1 MKVIDLFSGGGGLS
15 LGAHLAGFETAKA
28 VELDANLSLSYKLNF
43 PKSEIICADVNLL
56 DAQVLKPEGRFGLI
70 GGPPCQGF
78 SSIGKMHTLDP
89 RRSLVSAFCEKVRQL
104 QPDFFVFE
112 NVTGLLFDRNVS
124 VLEAALEK
132 IPSRYKVADPIV
144 LNAADF
150 GVPTD
155 RRRVFV
161 IGYVPG
167 CVKSFD
173 VSKLN
178 EKKVVKRVT
187 VQDAFEGL
195 DNAVDVGVK
204 DGFDFW
210 KISNHPK
217 NSYAQSLMSKDHVFT
232 GNKRTVHKAEVQ
244 QRFLKLEPGETD
256 RVGRHKKLSWDGL
269 SPTLRAG
276 TGSDKGSFQSVRPLH
291 PVEPRVITVREA
303 ARLQGFPD
311 SHLFHPTVWH
321 SFRMIGNSVPPK
333 LAQAVLKTIKE
344 SIII

>member
-28 VELDANLSLSYKLNF
+28 VEMDPNLSLTYKLNF
-43 PKSEIICADVNLL
+43 PKSEMICADVNLV
-56 DAQVLKPEGRFGLI
+56 DAQVLRPEGRFGLI

-78 SSIGKMHTLDP
+78 SSIGKMHMLDP
-89 RRSLVSAFCEKVRQL
+89 RRSLVSAFCEKVGQL

-112 NVTGLLFDRNVS
+112 NVTGLLFEKNIS

-132 IPSRYKVADPIV
+132 IPSHYKIADPIV

-161 IGYVPG
+161 VGYDPERV
-167 CVKSFD
+167 VSFD
-173 VSKLN
+173 ISKLN
-178 EKKVVKRVT
+178 AKKIAKRIT

-195 DNAVDVGVK
+195 DDAVNLGDK
-204 DGFDFW
+204 DGFDLW
-210 KISNHPK
+210 KISKQPK
-217 NSYAQSLMSKDHVFT
+217 NLYAQSLMSESQIFT
-232 GNKRTVHKAEVQ
+232 GNKRTVHKTEVQ
-244 QRFLKLEPGETD
+244 QRFLKLEQGETD
-256 RVGRHKKLSWDGL
+256 RVGRHKKLSWSGL

-333 LAQAVLKTIKE
+333 LAQVVLKTIQE
-344 SIII
+344 AIIN